1 MGEKEIFRT
10 APALTEQ
17 KYWIKTTLYI
27 VGSELFCWY
36 IGYLKHQN
44 QFRNNRDILL
54 TKIVSVAALDL
65 YKYLTIQIIQ
75 IPMTLICYISIKQVE
90 FNFKSITNEFH

>member
-1 MGEKEIFRT
+1 MGEKETFRT

-17 KYWIKTTLYI
+17 KYWIKTTLHN

-36 IGYLKHQN
+36 IILKHQN

-54 TKIVSVAALDL
+54 TKIVSVPALDL
-65 YKYLTIQIIQ
+65 DKYLTIQIIK
-75 IPMTLICYISIKQVE
+75 ILMTLSCFSSIKQVE
-90 FNFKSITNEFH
+90 FNFKSIANEFH